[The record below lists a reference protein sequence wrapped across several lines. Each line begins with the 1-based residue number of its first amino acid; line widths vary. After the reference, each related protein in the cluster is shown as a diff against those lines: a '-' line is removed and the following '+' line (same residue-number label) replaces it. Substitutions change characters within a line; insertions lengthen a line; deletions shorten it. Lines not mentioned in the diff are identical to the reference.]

1 MSLPPRLT
9 RWAVLTAVLT
19 VAAILRFVGLRFGFP
34 ALTHADEPQVI
45 MVAVN
50 AAMGDLSPGFFAY
63 PALFPTISGLV
74 LRLWVL
80 LQPGVWADFQA
91 FFDAYC
97 SDPTPAYLLVR
108 GCSAAAGVAAVG
120 ATAWLGHRAA
130 GARVGLLAAAMLA
143 VNTYA
148 VRDSHF
154 AVTDTATSLVA
165 ALALVA
171 ILALLD
177 GRRWRPVLLAGCAV
191 GLAAATKYPAGALG
205 IALLAALAMGSRGGW
220 STRLRWL
227 GLAGLV
233 AALCALTA
241 FLVTNPYI
249 VLDFDTFQADMARE
263 YARRVTAD
271 PEAFGY
277 PAWRWYLQRTLP
289 SSFGWG
295 GLALVTL
302 GAAWGLWVRNHAV
315 VVLALGAG
323 SILAPAFGVVSVGE
337 RYLLP
342 AYPAL
347 AVLGAWAAVRLTRRV
362 RPRGRWLA
370 HTVFASLVAALVL
383 PPLGRSVRLSQLLT
397 LPDTRVLAARWFEDH
412 AQRGDRVALEWAY
425 VPALDPEH
433 YQLTSLDYPE
443 GGPAEVDADYIVVSS
458 YAFNRYFM
466 APERHAREVA
476 FLQALEAGAEPAAR
490 FSGQPPE
497 RAYTYIERV
506 PPGPLDQQGMIGPE
520 IRIYGPFPKDGGP

>member
-1 MSLPPRLT
+1 MSLSRRAL
-9 RWAVLTAVLT
+9 RWLLLAAVLAVATA
-19 VAAILRFVGLRFGFP
+19 LRFWGLRYGFP
-34 ALTHADEPQVI
+34 ALTHADEPQVV

-50 AAMGDLSPGFFAY
+50 AALGQLSPGFFAY
-63 PALFPTISGLV
+63 PALFPYLSGLA

-80 LQPGVWADFQA
+80 VQPWAWSSFEI
-91 FFDAYC
+91 FFDHYC

-108 GCSAAAGVAAVG
+108 GCSATAGVGAVA

-154 AVTDTATSLVA
+154 AVTDTAASLAA

-171 ILALLD
+171 ILGLLE
-177 GRRWRPVLLAGCAV
+177 GRSWRAVVLAGIAV

-205 IALLAALAMGSRGGW
+205 IALLVALPMGGRGDLGG
-220 STRLRWL
+220 RLRWL

-233 AALCALTA
+233 ATLCALAA
-241 FLVTNPYI
+241 FLFCNPWI
-249 VLDFDTFQADMARE
+249 LLDLDTFQADMARE
-263 YARRVTAD
+263 YARRMTVS
-271 PEAFGY
+271 PLAFEG
-277 PAWRWYLQRTLP
+277 PAWRWYLLQTLP
-289 SSFGWG
+289 TSFGWI
-295 GLALVTL
+295 GLALIAL
-302 GAAWGLWVRNHAV
+302 GAGWGLWVRNHAV
-315 VVLALGAG
+315 IALTLGAAL
-323 SILAPAFGVVSVGE
+323 ILTPAFAVVSVGE

-347 AVLGAWAAVRLTRRV
+347 AVLGAWAAVRLTRRL

-370 HTVFASLVAALVL
+370 HTLFASLVAALVL
-383 PPLGRSVRLSQLLT
+383 PPLARSVRVSQLLT
-397 LPDTRVLAARWFEDH
+397 LPDTRVLAAAWIEENLAPGR
-412 AQRGDRVALEWAY
+412 RIALEWAY
-425 VPALDPEH
+425 VPVLDPER
-433 YQLTSLDYPE
+433 YELNSLDYPE
-443 GGPAEVDADYIVVSS
+443 GGPEALDADYIVVSS

-466 APERHAREVA
+466 APEQHARELA
-476 FLQALEAGAEPAAR
+476 FLQALEAGPEPAAR
-490 FSGQPPE
+490 FSGQPRE

-520 IRIYGPFPKDGGP
+520 IRIYGPLDHGERP